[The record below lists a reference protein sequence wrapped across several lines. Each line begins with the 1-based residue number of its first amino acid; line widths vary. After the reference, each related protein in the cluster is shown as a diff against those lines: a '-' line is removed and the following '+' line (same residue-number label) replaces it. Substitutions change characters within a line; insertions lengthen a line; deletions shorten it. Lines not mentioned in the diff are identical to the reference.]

1 MRREDLEAMTVAELK
16 ILLSNLALP
25 VSGKKAD
32 LIDRI
37 LQNQDP
43 KIVEEDPSSSEVD
56 GRENR
61 ETAHEEIESVVSHM
75 IEGRDLNQESEITLQ
90 SMVLIG
96 VVVCALALVVLSL

>member
-43 KIVEEDPSSSEVD
+43 RSSKKIRLLLRLMEGKIERQLMKRLNPSS
-56 GRENR
+56 R
-61 ETAHEEIESVVSHM
+61 T
-75 IEGRDLNQESEITLQ
+75 
-90 SMVLIG
+90 
-96 VVVCALALVVLSL
+96 

>member
-43 KIVEEDPSSSEVD
+43 KIVEEDPSSSEID
-56 GRENR
+56 GGK
-61 ETAHEEIESVVSHM
+61 IERQLM
-75 IEGRDLNQESEITLQ
+75 KRLNPSSRT
-90 SMVLIG
+90 
-96 VVVCALALVVLSL
+96 